1 MGMTSTMMI
10 IADNAISFPA
20 GQGNIMVYSF
30 SHTLETPLKRTLIGL
45 ARLTRFD
52 EHVFFVLITTFL
64 GAAAGQ
70 AVFGWRL
77 VAALG
82 ANLLAVSFA
91 FMINDIEDAP
101 EDAFSEKNYARNPV
115 SSGLISPQMAKTAA
129 ISVILL
135 SIGLFALLG
144 LRPLMFGMAC
154 LLLGWMYSIK
164 SIRLK
169 TMPYVELLSHGLLLA
184 GLPFLCGYFTFAAGF
199 NRTWFWPFTFVMS
212 TRILIVLYGEL
223 RNLEQEH
230 LARMHPT
237 ALLLGERAANN
248 LMIAMIV
255 LAASCGAVSFFFINL
270 VPAWVLLFAAIVAAL
285 LLIPVVIKL
294 RRGDPQVT
302 AQGLF
307 RKPLER
313 AAALALV
320 LHFLLPWLN
329 RIF

>member
-1 MGMTSTMMI
+1 MLLL
-10 IADNAISFPA
+10 IADVAVSFPA
-20 GQGNIMVYSF
+20 GRVYIMVYSF
-30 SHTLETPLKRTLIGL
+30 SHMLETPLKSTLIGL
-45 ARLTRFD
+45 AKLTRFD

-64 GAAAGQ
+64 GAAVGQ
-70 AVFGWRL
+70 ATFGWRL
-77 VAALG
+77 LAVLG

-115 SSGLISPQMAKTAA
+115 SSGLISPQLARAA
-129 ISVILL
+129 AVGVVLL

-144 LRPLMFGMAC
+144 LQPLMFGLAC
-154 LLLGWMYSIK
+154 LLLGWMYSVK

-169 TMPYVELLSHGLLLA
+169 TMPYVELISHGLLLA
-184 GLPFLCGYFTFAAGF
+184 GLPFLCGYFTFAARF
-199 NRTWFWPFTFVMS
+199 NSTWFWPFTFVIS
-212 TRILIVLYGEL
+212 ARIIIVLYGEL
-223 RNLEQEH
+223 RNIEQDL
-230 LARMHPT
+230 LARIHPT
-237 ALLLGERAANN
+237 VHLLGERAATN
-248 LMIAMIV
+248 LMIAMVV
-255 LAASCGAVSFFFINL
+255 LVASCGAVSFFFINL
-270 VPAWVLLFAAIVAAL
+270 VPAWVLLFAASVAVL
-285 LLIPVVIKL
+285 LMIPVIIKI

-320 LHFLLPWLN
+320 LHFLLPLLI

>member
-1 MGMTSTMMI
+1 M
-10 IADNAISFPA
+10 
-20 GQGNIMVYSF
+20 
-30 SHTLETPLKRTLIGL
+30 LETPLKKTLIGL
-45 ARLTRFD
+45 SRLTRFD

-70 AVFGWRL
+70 AAFGWRL
-77 VAALG
+77 MGVLG

-91 FMINDIEDAP
+91 FIINDIEDAP

-115 SSGLISPQMAKTAA
+115 SSGLISPQMARMAA
-129 ISVILL
+129 VGVALL

-144 LRPLMFGMAC
+144 IRPLMLGLAC
-154 LLLGWMYSIK
+154 LLLGWMYSNK

-169 TMPYVELLSHGLLLA
+169 TRPYVELVSHGLLLA
-184 GLPFLCGYFTFAAGF
+184 GLPFLCGYFTFTPGF

-223 RNLEQEH
+223 RNLEQDH
-230 LARMHPT
+230 LARMHPP

-248 LMIAMIV
+248 LMVAMIV
-255 LAASCGAVSFFFINL
+255 LAVSCGTVSFFFINL
-270 VPAWVLLFAAIVAAL
+270 VPGWVLLFATGVAGL
-285 LLIPVVIKL
+285 LLIPVIIKI

-320 LHFLLPWLN
+320 LQFLLPWLN
-329 RIF
+329 RVL